1 MNPNEALHIID
12 QMGVALRSNRERAAT
27 VFLNDPEGLSTIVPI
42 VFDPTYKNHHK
53 AAWIVEIIA
62 ERDLQLLYPFLGI
75 FASHVSVVKKDSA
88 VRSMAKIC
96 RWIALRYVK
105 QKEKLILDA
114 LSISDVLK
122 IVEVGFD
129 WMIGPYPVAPK
140 AYTMDT
146 LYAFGSLDHP
156 DLKWVHDSLK
166 DVILQQIQK
175 GCPGFQNH
183 GEKILGKIGY
193 RSEY

>member
-12 QMGVALRSNRERAAT
+12 HMGVALRSNRERAAAI
-27 VFLNDPEGLSTIVPI
+27 FLNDPDGLPTIVPI
-42 VFDPTYKNHHK
+42 VFDPSFKNHHK
-53 AAWIVEIIA
+53 AAWILEIIA
-62 ERDLQLLYPFLGI
+62 EKDLHLIYPFLGI
-75 FASHVSVVKKDSA
+75 FASHVSIVKKDSA
-88 VRSMAKIC
+88 VRSLAKIC
-96 RWIALRYVK
+96 RWIALRYVNRN
-105 QKEKLILDA
+105 EKMILDV

-122 IVEVGFD
+122 IVETGFD

-146 LYAFGSLDHP
+146 LYAFGSLNHP

-175 GCPGFQNH
+175 GSPGFQNH
-183 GEKILGKIGY
+183 GEKILRKIGD
-193 RSEY
+193 RTK